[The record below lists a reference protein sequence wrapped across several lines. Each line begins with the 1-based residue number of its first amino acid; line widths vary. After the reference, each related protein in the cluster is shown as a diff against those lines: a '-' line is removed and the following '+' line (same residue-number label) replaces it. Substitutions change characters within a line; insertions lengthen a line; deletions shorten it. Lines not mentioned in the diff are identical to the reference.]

1 MLSPRLF
8 HFILSRFCFRS
19 RKSKSINFPQFFL
32 IRCAL
37 LGRDVS
43 VDDPRLIINIFTFSM
58 PCSAISHSAVQGA
71 KTPPLARRP
80 LGGCL
85 SVFLLWARPFASPI
99 LYLLLNILIYSTV
112 EAYGLANTHTYRN
125 TCSGT
130 QRQRVDSSFLWR
142 VGLVP
147 LLTSLGRTCF
157 IECTYSTSIIYWKY
171 SFMS

>member
-37 LGRDVS
+37 LRRDVN

-58 PCSAISHSAVQGA
+58 PCSAIWHSIVQGA
-71 KTPPLARRP
+71 KAPPLASRP

-112 EAYGLANTHTYRN
+112 EAYGLANTQTYEC

-130 QRQRVDSSFLWR
+130 QRERVDSSFL
-142 VGLVP
+142 
-147 LLTSLGRTCF
+147 
-157 IECTYSTSIIYWKY
+157 
-171 SFMS
+171 